1 MKSRANV
8 VQQLVVQI
16 VDLAHPLRVILF
28 GSAARDG
35 WKEGSDLD
43 LLIVVPE
50 NTARRRL
57 AQELYCRLNGGGIPF
72 DIIVATPSVLNKHR
86 NNPGLIYRRAL
97 REGREVYAAA

>member
-1 MKSRANV
+1 MKSATKA
-8 VQQLVVQI
+8 VQELVAQI

-28 GSAARDG
+28 GSAARGD
-35 WKEGSDLD
+35 WKKGSDLD

-50 NTARRRL
+50 NTPRRRL

-72 DIIVATPSVLNKHR
+72 DIIVATPSVLNRHR